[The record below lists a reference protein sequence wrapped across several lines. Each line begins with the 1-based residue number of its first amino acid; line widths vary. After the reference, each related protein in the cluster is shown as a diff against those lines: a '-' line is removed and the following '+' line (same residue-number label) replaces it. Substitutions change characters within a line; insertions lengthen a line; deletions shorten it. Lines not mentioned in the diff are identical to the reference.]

1 MSFFPAMRNKTKVQ
15 KSMVSNDVSILISEI
30 KQIHP
35 VILKKNVWHLDTI
48 YKEIKLYGSRWVK
61 MDHLY

>member
-1 MSFFPAMRNKTKVQ
+1 MSFFPAMRNKPKVQ

-35 VILKKNVWHLDTI
+35 VILKKNV
-48 YKEIKLYGSRWVK
+48 
-61 MDHLY
+61 